1 MRHNKY
7 ARVTWSVNDVLEEAD
22 AQGIS
27 LTRLEAEDFLLKVEK
42 KLKNAMIN
50 IGWSVLARE
59 LRKKI
64 HQDEEKKEN
73 WCSETKF
80 YDMISVERG

>member
-22 AQGIS
+22 AQGVN
-27 LTRLEAEDFLLKVEK
+27 LTRLEAEDFLRKVEK
-42 KLKNAMIN
+42 KLKGAMIN

-59 LRKKI
+59 LKKRT
-64 HQDEEKKEN
+64 HGEN
-73 WCSETKF
+73 RNYNEQEQEQ
-80 YDMISVERG
+80 EREVQYV

>member
-22 AQGIS
+22 AQGIN
-27 LTRLEAEDFLLKVEK
+27 LTRVEAEDFLRKVEK
-42 KLKNAMIN
+42 KLKGAMIN

-59 LRKKI
+59 LRKRTRG
-64 HQDEEKKEN
+64 EN
-73 WCSETKF
+73 YNYEQEQ
-80 YDMISVERG
+80 EREVQYV